1 MVKIVPN
8 QSKYLTHKLP
18 ILGATAYIGLEQ
30 EDDEQR
36 YQAKQDAAR
45 QVRDAQLYL
54 QNIFWEYAT
63 NIDRFNLTEE
73 TLVLIFTLKL
83 DFFAQIK
90 QEKVFYNINIRPF
103 DYRFANKTEEDI
115 NLYISYVINATRD
128 FNYDGEIEGWD
139 YFWHPKEFPKALLFT
154 ITIMTTIGRIDI
166 Y

>member
-1 MVKIVPN
+1 M
-8 QSKYLTHKLP
+8 
-18 ILGATAYIGLEQ
+18 
-30 EDDEQR
+30 
-36 YQAKQDAAR
+36 
-45 QVRDAQLYL
+45 RDAQLYL

-73 TLVLIFTLKL
+73 TLVLMFTFSFHLIKL
-83 DFFAQIK
+83 R
-90 QEKVFYNINIRPF
+90 QEKVFSNTHTSTF

-128 FNYDGEIEGWD
+128 FQYDGEIEGWD

-166 Y
+166 FLNQKHFYCVTIILN

>member
-1 MVKIVPN
+1 M
-8 QSKYLTHKLP
+8 THKLP

-73 TLVLIFTLKL
+73 TLVMIFILL
-83 DFFAQIK
+83 VIK
-90 QEKVFYNINIRPF
+90 K
-103 DYRFANKTEEDI
+103 
-115 NLYISYVINATRD
+115 IS
-128 FNYDGEIEGWD
+128 
-139 YFWHPKEFPKALLFT
+139 
-154 ITIMTTIGRIDI
+154 
-166 Y
+166 

>member
-1 MVKIVPN
+1 M
-8 QSKYLTHKLP
+8 
-18 ILGATAYIGLEQ
+18 
-30 EDDEQR
+30 
-36 YQAKQDAAR
+36 
-45 QVRDAQLYL
+45 RDAQLYL

-73 TLVLIFTLKL
+73 TLVLMFTFSFHLIRL
-83 DFFAQIK
+83 K
-90 QEKVFYNINIRPF
+90 QEKVFSNTHTSTF

-128 FNYDGEIEGWD
+128 FQYDGEIEGWD

-166 Y
+166 FLNQKHFYCVTIKLDY

>member
-1 MVKIVPN
+1 M
-8 QSKYLTHKLP
+8 P

-73 TLVLIFTLKL
+73 TLVLMFT
-83 DFFAQIK
+83 FF
-90 QEKVFYNINIRPF
+90 VHF
-103 DYRFANKTEEDI
+103 
-115 NLYISYVINATRD
+115 
-128 FNYDGEIEGWD
+128 
-139 YFWHPKEFPKALLFT
+139 
-154 ITIMTTIGRIDI
+154 ITGKSIL
-166 Y
+166 

>member
-1 MVKIVPN
+1 M
-8 QSKYLTHKLP
+8 
-18 ILGATAYIGLEQ
+18 
-30 EDDEQR
+30 
-36 YQAKQDAAR
+36 
-45 QVRDAQLYL
+45 RDAQLYL

-73 TLVLIFTLKL
+73 TLVLMFTFSFHLIRL
-83 DFFAQIK
+83 K
-90 QEKVFYNINIRPF
+90 QEKVFSNTHTSTF

-128 FNYDGEIEGWD
+128 FQYDGEIEGWD

-166 Y
+166 FLNQKHFYCVTIRLLEYKFVKK